1 MRSLGL
7 IAIVLAAGLF
17 GGASHAAA
25 PDDKRRIAVVAG
37 ADSDVADVTLDGL
50 RELYLRRRRVWS
62 NGRRAIPVNLPADST
77 VREAFSR
84 QVLGRSPR
92 DLEGYWNRRYFE
104 GVLPP
109 LVLQTPQAVCA
120 YVAVERDAIGYLPLG
135 EADRATCRVLFVLP
149 ATSE

>member
-7 IAIVLAAGLF
+7 IAIVLAASLLGDV
-17 GGASHAAA
+17 AHTAA
-25 PDDKRRIAVVAG
+25 PDDPRRLAVVAG
-37 ADSDVADVTLDGL
+37 LESDLTDVTLDGL
-50 RELYLRRRRVWS
+50 RELYLRRRRVWP

-120 YVAVERDAIGYLPLG
+120 YVAVEPDAIAYLPFG
-135 EADRATCRVLFVLP
+135 DVDRSSCRVLFVLP
-149 ATSE
+149 AASE